1 MRARCVVAKG
11 LKEVT
16 CVKCGDTLF
25 FREGASWRD
34 LKNAVC
40 VCVVARVKSLTRVQ
54 CKAAGAVYFVQALF
68 LDLCRYNFINL

>member
-1 MRARCVVAKG
+1 MEG
-11 LKEVT
+11 LEKR
-16 CVKCGDTLF
+16 G
-25 FREGASWRD
+25 
-34 LKNAVC
+34 VC